1 MTARQSFDSELE
13 RLNNELIRMGGM
25 IEEAIGNAISA
36 FKNQDKEL
44 ARQVIEFDSVVD
56 EIEKAIDARCLS
68 LILRQQPVARD
79 LRAITTALK
88 MVTDMERIADAAA
101 DIAEI
106 SLRLEGEHIYT
117 VVEHIPKMAEIA
129 SAMVNEAVSAFVR
142 DDVEMAKQIMDRDD
156 EVDAL
161 FDAVK
166 DELMRTVREGSENSD
181 KVVDFLMIAKY
192 LERIGDHAV
201 NICEWV
207 EFHETGEYKHTRIL

>member
-1 MTARQSFDSELE
+1 MTARHSFDTELGH
-13 RLNNELIRMGGM
+13 LNNELIRMGGM
-25 IEEAIGNAISA
+25 IEEAIGNSIKA
-36 FKNQDKEL
+36 FKNHDKEL
-44 ARQVIEFDSVVD
+44 ARQVIEYDRIVD
-56 EIEKAIDARCLS
+56 EIEKTIDSRCLS

-88 MVTDMERIADAAA
+88 MVTDMERIADAAS

-106 SLRLEGEHIYT
+106 TLRLEGEHIYT
-117 VVEHIPKMAEIA
+117 VVEHIPQMAEIA
-129 SAMVNEAVSAFVR
+129 SSMVNDAVAAFVR
-142 DDVEMAKQIMDRDD
+142 EDVALAKQTMERDD
-156 EVDAL
+156 EVDSL

-166 DELMRTVREGSENSD
+166 EELLTAVRRGSENSD

-207 EFHETGEYKHTRIL
+207 EFHETGEYKRTRIL